1 MEENVSREWVRMRKF
16 RIKFNIY
23 CPAFQWQG
31 TSSPRTVLSHTWT
44 KKLPILHVDGKHEQF
59 EAQQS
64 SEKESPLPKKK
75 RLVKKSY
82 YVLLKIRLS
91 YQPLCPFP
99 WQNMYTKLGLLN
111 LIKAFDLV
119 FSKDQEQSFSFKPSI

>member
-44 KKLPILHVDGKHEQF
+44 KKLPILQVDGKHEQF

-64 SEKESPLPKKK
+64 SEKESTPQKTHGKK
-75 RLVKKSY
+75 RN
-82 YVLLKIRLS
+82 YVLLKIGLS
-91 YQPLCPFP
+91 YQP
-99 WQNMYTKLGLLN
+99 
-111 LIKAFDLV
+111 
-119 FSKDQEQSFSFKPSI
+119 S